1 MFSGW
6 FVWLDQKKNQEKSM
20 LQGYTG
26 YRSSFSCIVSI
37 PSCWN
42 PVLLYT
48 IYTIYVNYIYYAII
62 GSHTI
67 HGSLAGPQLV
77 VGGWYLF
84 VTRFVCKQV
93 EQDKQVT
100 AAGAADI
107 LNFASPQACKPEP
120 WMKPFSGLQ
129 KDKTTSMNLS
139 TTIMVLERVLGN
151 MSWFLMMQRGLDLF
165 WDNLNLHV
173 SPSSGSLGN

>member
-48 IYTIYVNYIYYAII
+48 IYAYYAII

-93 EQDKQVT
+93 EKDKQVT
-100 AAGAADI
+100 SAGAA
-107 LNFASPQACKPEP
+107 EP